1 MLPLPSSLTL
11 YAAAGTLVVGTIA
24 GYKIRD
30 WQCDAAYADALEK
43 AAEVQQE
50 MQDALDKR
58 SRDFEAARNQAHA
71 LEAARG
77 TDIRTIY
84 RDVPAP
90 PVSCAA
96 PDNVVRVLESGVR
109 RANAA
114 TTGKPFNDV
123 SSTGQSTDP
132 ASRSGKSDMGKH
144 TDSEVHGVLGETPS
158 DD

>member
-24 GYKIRD
+24 GYKVAD
-30 WQCDAAYADALEK
+30 WKCEAAYAKALEQ
-43 AAEVQQE
+43 AQE
-50 MQDALDKR
+50 QRERMQDALDEK
-58 SRDFEAARNQAHA
+58 SRDYEAARNQVDGLASS
-71 LEAARG
+71 RR

-96 PDNVVRVLESGVR
+96 PDSVIRVLESGVR

-132 ASRSGKSDMGKH
+132 ASGSGKSDMGKH
-144 TDSEVHGVLGETPS
+144 TDSEVHGVLGETPT